1 MDKPPITLRKI
12 PLEGFID
19 ILMRLYNK
27 GADYID
33 IMGVPDEI
41 QDMMSIFVRSEYINP
56 ENNGFTGDEFIPDE
70 QGTIIEKKLT
80 DQDLKDLI

>member
-1 MDKPPITLRKI
+1 M
-12 PLEGFID
+12 
-19 ILMRLYNK
+19 
-27 GADYID
+27 
-33 IMGVPDEI
+33 PDEI